1 MRSTQSPFTRVLT
14 LRAADRSDSRSRERG
29 LYLQTDAKVVFL
41 CSIYTAVVTNSSQL
55 LLHCAGPV
63 VNGSAGLGLA
73 SCSRDRP
80 SLRQLVLLLKCFWTS
95 CCLLLFSSVFWVGV
109 GDDVIL

>member
-14 LRAADRSDSRSRERG
+14 LRVTDRSDLRSRERA

-41 CSIYTAVVTNSSQL
+41 CSIYIVVVTNGSQL
-55 LLHCAGPV
+55 LLRCAGPV
-63 VNGSAGLGLA
+63 VNGSAGPGLA

-80 SLRQLVLLLKCFWTS
+80 SLRQLVLLL
-95 CCLLLFSSVFWVGV
+95 
-109 GDDVIL
+109 